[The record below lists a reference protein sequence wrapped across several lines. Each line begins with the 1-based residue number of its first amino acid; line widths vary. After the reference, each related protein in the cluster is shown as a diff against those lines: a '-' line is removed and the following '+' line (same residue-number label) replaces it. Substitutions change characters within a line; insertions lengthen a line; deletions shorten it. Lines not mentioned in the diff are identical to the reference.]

1 MNKMRPLAHRMRPS
15 TLEEVYGQ
23 THLVGEGKPIRKMVE
38 NKQVSSM
45 ILFGPP
51 GIGKTTIAQAV
62 AGSAGLPFRSLNAV
76 SCSKK
81 DLTDVIKEAE
91 ALDTSLL
98 LYISEIHRLSR
109 GTIEVLLPVIE
120 DGSLV
125 VIGSTTESVFHSI
138 PAAIRSRC
146 TLFKLESLSVEEI
159 CSAMKKAIKDK
170 DKGLGKYDITYENEV
185 LTFLAERTGGDMR
198 SALNTLENVVITNLV
213 DGKANL
219 TIPMV
224 EELVG
229 QKHVAH
235 NGESS
240 TYNLLSAFHK
250 SIRGSDVD
258 AALYYLALLMEAGE
272 FINLHR
278 RMLAIADEDIGL
290 AGNPNISTQV
300 YTSVAIS
307 EKLGYPE
314 CKYALAKAVILLCL
328 NSKSNSVGIA
338 INSAID
344 CVKEGKTFEPPK
356 HLRDNHFKGAAT
368 LGHIGYK
375 YPHDYPVSRLGG
387 WVEQQY
393 LPDELV
399 NTQFYQPKENGH
411 EKAYAEMY
419 QMIQQ
424 AKKKK

>member
-15 TLEEVYGQ
+15 LIEDVYGQ
-23 THLVGEGKPIRKMVE
+23 NHLVGEGKPIRKMVE

-91 ALDTSLL
+91 QMDTSLL
-98 LYISEIHRLSR
+98 LYISEIHRLTR

-120 DGSLV
+120 DGSLI

-146 TLFKLESLSVEEI
+146 TLFQLEPLSVSEI
-159 CSAMKKAIKDK
+159 CSSLKKAIGDK
-170 DKGLGKYDITYENEV
+170 ERGLGKYEITYKDEV
-185 LTFLAERTGGDMR
+185 LSFLAERTGGDMR
-198 SALNTLENVVITNLV
+198 SALNTLENVVITNLI
-213 DGKANL
+213 DGKVDL
-219 TIPMV
+219 TIEMV
-224 EELVG
+224 EELIG
-229 QKHVAH
+229 QKHIAH

-258 AALYYLALLMEAGE
+258 ASLYYLARLMEAGE
-272 FINLHR
+272 FLNIHR
-278 RMLAIADEDIGL
+278 RLLACVDEDVAL
-290 AGNPNISTQV
+290 AGNPNVSTQV

-314 CKYALAKAVILLCL
+314 CRFSLAKAVTLLCL
-328 NSKSNSVGIA
+328 SSKSNSVTQ
-338 INSAID
+338 AID
-344 CVKEGKTFEPPK
+344 SALACVKEGKTFEPPK
-356 HLRDNHFKGAAT
+356 HLRDNHFKGASS
-368 LGHIGYK
+368 LGHVGYK

-387 WVEQQY
+387 WVNQQY
-393 LPDELV
+393 LPDELI
-399 NTQFYQPKENGH
+399 NSQFYNPKENGH

-424 AKKKK
+424 AKKHN